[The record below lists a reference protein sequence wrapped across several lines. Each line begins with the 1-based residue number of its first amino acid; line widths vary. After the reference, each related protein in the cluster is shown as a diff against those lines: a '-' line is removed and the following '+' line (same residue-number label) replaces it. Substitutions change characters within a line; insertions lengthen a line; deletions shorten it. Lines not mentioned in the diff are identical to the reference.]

1 MFKTKLEKVIATCLV
16 YGLASA
22 LTQIIRIKINWTVDF
37 IFWKTITVSIF
48 VYWLVSWKITPFSGE
63 AKNIFQTN
71 CLVWFY
77 KYRTGNE
84 GPVFWTKKVTI
95 FLKFLKSITSLD
107 SKTEIFDGDSYRI
120 ITFRVKDFLDVSHYH
135 YNSRNE
141 YYKMKKIRDFL
152 LLDLQ

>member
-1 MFKTKLEKVIATCLV
+1 M
-16 YGLASA
+16 
-22 LTQIIRIKINWTVDF
+22 
-37 IFWKTITVSIF
+37 
-48 VYWLVSWKITPFSGE
+48 
-63 AKNIFQTN
+63 
-71 CLVWFY
+71 
-77 KYRTGNE
+77 
-84 GPVFWTKKVTI
+84 
-95 FLKFLKSITSLD
+95 KFLKSITSLD